1 VSLAR
6 SPDKPARF
14 TFHPLEAYRRKPS
27 QYTLLP
33 FRFMRFDSTRYV
45 LVNEVGEFIFLGDT
59 TFRSFATHALTAED
73 PAYLELK
80 AKHFLSDETSSPL
93 LDILATKYRTKESFL
108 RGFTKLHLFVVT
120 LRCDHSCL
128 YCQVSRQS
136 EDRAAYDMK
145 PSTARRA
152 VDMMLKT
159 PAHSITMEFQG
170 GEPLLNFPLIQFM
183 VEYSEA
189 RNREIGKHIDRVI
202 TTNLS
207 LATPAILE
215 YCRDH
220 KIAIS
225 TSLDGPEWLHNA
237 NRPRPGNDSYAKVI
251 ANIELARSI
260 VGSVDALM
268 TTTRRS
274 LKHVKE
280 IIDEYVARGFRSIF
294 LRAISPYGFAV
305 KTKGKTGYFT
315 DEFLDFYRE
324 GLSYI
329 LELNRR
335 GVEIT
340 EIYARILLT
349 KILTPF
355 PTSFTDLQSPA
366 ALGIGAVV
374 YNYDGDV
381 YASDESRML
390 AEMKDKT
397 FRLGNV
403 HDDTYEKIFKSAKLR
418 SMIAASVNESLPGC
432 SDCAYQLYCGADPV
446 FHHATQ
452 GDMMGHRPT
461 SEFCRKNMAII
472 NELLR
477 YIQSEDKD
485 VMRIFWAWVY
495 NRRVTEE
502 ASCPVK

>member
-1 VSLAR
+1 
-6 SPDKPARF
+6 
-14 TFHPLEAYRRKPS
+14 
-27 QYTLLP
+27 
-33 FRFMRFDSTRYV
+33 MRFDSTRYV
-45 LVNEVGEFIFLGDT
+45 LVNEVGEFIFLGDK
-59 TFRSFATHALTAED
+59 TFRAFATHALTAED
-73 PAYLELK
+73 PAYLDLK

-159 PAHSITMEFQG
+159 PAHNITMEFQG

-189 RNREIGKHIDRVI
+189 RNREIAKHIDRVI

-207 LATPAILE
+207 LAAPAILE

-237 NRPRPGNDSYAKVI
+237 NRPRPGNDSYARVI

-390 AEMKDKT
+390 AEMNDKT

-403 HDDTYEKIFKSAKLR
+403 HDDTYENIFKSAKLR

-477 YIQSEDKD
+477 YIHSEDKD

-495 NRRVTEE
+495 NRSVTEE